1 MNKGFAF
8 LFFLFSTISL
18 FAQQELVITGTVVD
32 DITSD
37 PIPYA
42 TIIVVA
48 KADGATLAGAS
59 TDFEG
64 QFSCVSPAADVE
76 LHISFIGYEK
86 KIIDVVPAGSK
97 LSLGIITLPR
107 SVEALEEVEIAAEK
121 SRVEFQ
127 LDKRVFHVGKDISS
141 TGASAMDV
149 LNSVPSVNVN
159 LEGQISLRGNAGVQ
173 ILINGKPSVL
183 TDGTSNALGSI
194 TSDMIESIE
203 VITNP
208 SAKYNAEGTSGIINI
223 ILKKEEKRGLN
234 GSISLNTG
242 IPDSHSIGGSF
253 NLRREKLNLFT
264 QLGAGYRSMP
274 SFSNSFNRDLISGDE
289 IRSEGTEYRN
299 EYFYNITLG
308 SDYYI
313 NNLNKLTLA
322 GNYALELES
331 QPSEFTFEDIVAG
344 ATVADN
350 AWTRTEET
358 TATNPKWQYDLQYEK
373 KFTDEKEHVLQFS
386 TLGSFFGK
394 DQQSDFA
401 NRDQFGIAVVP
412 DQRTETVFYQE
423 DYTFK
428 LDYVDPLSKMIKIEL
443 GSQYDINDV
452 GNEYAVFNDDNG
464 VWVVDSA
471 FTNNFIFNQKVLG
484 VYGTGSYEREKWG
497 LKVGLRVEDTDL
509 KTKLVTTGQENN
521 QLYTNFFPT
530 VHTSYKFTPLFSL
543 QAGYSRRIYRPRLWD
558 LNPFFNI
565 RNNFNIRMG
574 NPELKP
580 EYADS
585 YELTGILI
593 FEKVSL
599 NAGVYHL
606 FTTSVIERVSFP
618 ENNVNIT
625 RPENIGTRSKYGVEV
640 NGKYTPTAWMTINGD
655 FNYGQFFR
663 DGAFLNQDFD
673 FSGNQWNARMTVK
686 FAMPKAIDLEM
697 TGNVESDVK
706 TVQGQSSGFAYL
718 DAGVRKK
725 IKGGRAIVNFA
736 VRDIFA
742 SRINENTANQ
752 NDYYLYSYSR
762 RGRFFTLGFSY
773 SFGKGEA
780 MTYSG
785 RMH

>member
-1 MNKGFAF
+1 MIKALAFFF
-8 LFFLFSTISL
+8 LFFSAIAL
-18 FAQQELVITGTVVD
+18 FAQQEITISGTVSD
-32 DITSD
+32 EITSE
-37 PIPYA
+37 PIPYS

-48 KADGATLAGAS
+48 KADGATVAGAS
-59 TDFEG
+59 SDFDG
-64 QFSCVSPAADVE
+64 NFSFRSPAADVE

-86 KIIDVVPAGSK
+86 KIIDILPSGGK
-97 LSLGIITLPR
+97 LALGTIALSR
-107 SVEALEEVEIAAEK
+107 SVEALDEVEITAEK

-141 TGASAMDV
+141 TGAGAMDV

-159 LEGQISLRGNAGVQ
+159 LEGQVSLRGNAGVQ

-183 TDGTSNALGSI
+183 ADGTSNALGSI
-194 TSDMIESIE
+194 TADMIESIE

-223 ILKKEEKRGLN
+223 ILKKEEKKGLN
-234 GSISLNTG
+234 GSISVNTG
-242 IPDSHSIGGSF
+242 IPDNHSIGGSF
-253 NLRREKLNLFT
+253 NLRREKLNLFA

-274 SFSNSFNRDLISGDE
+274 SFSRSINRNQISGDE

-299 EYFYNITLG
+299 EVFYNFTLG
-308 SDYYI
+308 ADYYI
-313 NNLNKLTLA
+313 NDLNKLTLA

-331 QPSEFTFEDIVAG
+331 QPSEFVFNDFVAG

-358 TATNPKWQYDLQYEK
+358 SATNPKWQFDLQYEK
-373 KFTDEKEHVLQFS
+373 KFEDDKDHVLQFS

-394 DQQSDFA
+394 DQNSDFA
-401 NRDQFGIAVVP
+401 NRDQFGLAIVP
-412 DQRTETVFYQE
+412 DQRTEANFYQE

-428 LDYVDPLSKMIKIEL
+428 LDYVDPISDKITIEL

-452 GNEYAVFNDDNG
+452 GNEYAVFNDDSG
-464 VWVVDSA
+464 VWVPDSA

-484 VYGTGSYEREKWG
+484 VYGTAAYELKKWG
-497 LKVGLRVEDTDL
+497 VKVGLRVEDTDL
-509 KTKLVTTGQENN
+509 KTKLVTTGQEND
-521 QLYTNFFPT
+521 QLYTNLFPT
-530 VHTSYKFTPLFSL
+530 FHTSYKFTPLFSL

-593 FEKVSL
+593 LEKVSL

-655 FNYGQFFR
+655 FNYGQFYR
-663 DGAFLNQDFD
+663 SGSFLDQNFD
-673 FSGNQWNARMTVK
+673 FNANQWNARMTMK
-686 FAMPKAIDLEM
+686 FGLPKSIDLEL
-697 TGNVESDVK
+697 TGNIESDVQ
-706 TVQGQSSGFAYL
+706 TVQGQTSGFAYL
-718 DAGVRKK
+718 DAGLRKK

-736 VRDIFA
+736 VRDIFT
-742 SRINENTANQ
+742 SRINESTAFQ
-752 NDYYLYSYSR
+752 NDYYVYNHSM

-785 RMH
+785 RMR